1 MSDEPNIT
9 VENTEP
15 TPDDHGVVVVP
26 VRKPRGFATMTPER
40 IREIASKGGR
50 EAQAKGVAH
59 RFTTE
64 EASAAGKKGG
74 LAPHARRGKQ
84 KSTSAT

>member
-1 MSDEPNIT
+1 MSDESNNT

-15 TPDDHGVVVVP
+15 ATDDTGVVVVP
-26 VRKPRGFATMTPER
+26 PRKPRGFATMTPER
-40 IREIASKGGR
+40 IREIASKGGK
-50 EAQAKGVAH
+50 EAHAKGVAH

-74 LAPHARRGKQ
+74 IAPHTRRGKQ
-84 KSTSAT
+84 KTV